1 MAKWVVMAKRAD
13 FDEMAKRHQITPML
27 ARLIRN
33 RDLISEEEIDKYLN
47 GTLDD
52 LYDPLLMKDMEK
64 AAMIIRT
71 KIQQK
76 KSIRIIGDYDVDGIC
91 ASFILRK
98 GIGLLGGNAD
108 VAIPHRIKD
117 GYGLNERLVE
127 EAHKDGIDTILTCDN
142 GIAAYDQI
150 KIAKEYGMTVVVTD
164 HHEIPF
170 EEKIPFEKKGG
181 ERHYILPPAD
191 AVVDPKQPECGYPF
205 KQICGAVV
213 AAKLVQALFNEMERC
228 RDKELKTDEI
238 RKSQGFQKFQE
249 FQEEM
254 LCFEALAT
262 VCDVMELQD
271 ENRILVKEGLR
282 LMEHTSNPGLKALLM
297 VNNIQDKTL
306 TTHHAGFILGP
317 CMNATGRLDTARRA
331 LELFECK
338 DFREAVV
345 IAGELKSLNDNRKQM
360 TEQGVSE
367 AIAQV
372 EEKGMDQDKVL
383 VLYLPDC
390 HESLAGI
397 IAGRIKER
405 YGRPTF
411 VLTRGEEGVKGSGR
425 SIDEY
430 SMYEEMSVCKELY
443 TRYGGH
449 KKAAGLSLRDEE
461 SVEIFRRKLNENCK
475 LTQEDLE
482 EKLKIDMELPL
493 IRADKSFIRELTL
506 LEPFGTGNRKPV
518 FARKNISLLSGR
530 KIGKNKNVGKYQI
543 SEAGV
548 RYEMIYF
555 GDLERFDAFL
565 TERFGERKVQQL
577 YCEGVWEGDMT
588 ISMAYYPGI
597 NSYAGRESV
606 QIVMQGYC

>member
-1 MAKWVVMAKRAD
+1 MAKWVVMAKRAE
-13 FDEMAKRHQITPML
+13 FDEIAKRHQITPML

-33 RDLISEEEIDKYLN
+33 RDLISEKEIDKYLN
-47 GTLDD
+47 GTKED
-52 LYDPLLMKDMEK
+52 LYDPLLMKDMKK
-64 AAMIIRT
+64 AVEIVRT

-76 KSIRIIGDYDVDGIC
+76 KTIRIIGDYDVDGIC

-98 GIGLLGGNAD
+98 GICLLGGNAD

-127 EAHKDGIDTILTCDN
+127 DAHKDGIDTILTCDN
-142 GIAAYDQI
+142 GIAAFDQI
-150 KIAKEYGMTVVVTD
+150 KAAKEYGMTVVVTD

-170 EEKIPFEKKGG
+170 EKKGG
-181 ERHYILPPAD
+181 ERCYILPPAD

-228 RDKELKTDEI
+228 GDKELKTDEI
-238 RKSQGFQKFQE
+238 SKSQKFQE
-249 FQEEM
+249 FQKEM

-282 LMEHTSNPGLKALLM
+282 LMEHTSNQGLKALLM
-297 VNNIQDKTL
+297 VNNIQEKTL

-345 IAGELKSLNDNRKQM
+345 IAGELKSLNDNRKLL
-360 TEQGVSE
+360 TEQGVHE

-372 EEKGMDQDKVL
+372 EEKRMDQDKVL
-383 VLYLPDC
+383 ILYLPDC

-397 IAGRIKER
+397 IAGRIREK
-405 YGRPTF
+405 YGRPVF
-411 VLTRGEEGVKGSGR
+411 VLTRAEEGVKGSGR

-430 SMYEEMSVCKELY
+430 SMYEEMSVCKDLF

-449 KKAAGLSLRDEE
+449 KMAAGLSLPDEE
-461 SVEIFRRKLNENCK
+461 SVEIFRRRLNESCK

-493 IRADKSFIRELTL
+493 VRADKSFIRELNL

-530 KIGKNKNVGKYQI
+530 KIGKNRNVGKYQI

-577 YCEGVWEGDMT
+577 YSKGIWEGDMM
-588 ISMAYYPGI
+588 INMAYYPGI

-606 QIVMQGYC
+606 QIEMRGYC